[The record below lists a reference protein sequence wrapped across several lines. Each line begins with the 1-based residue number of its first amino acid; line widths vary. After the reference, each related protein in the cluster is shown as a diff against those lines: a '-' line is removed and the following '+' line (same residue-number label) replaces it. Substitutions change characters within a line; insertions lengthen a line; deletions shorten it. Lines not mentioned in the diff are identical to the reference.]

1 MTKVYGTGAYD
12 FKRHRVAEYPV
23 DPTSSATQ
31 PAAEKPVESALPSTI
46 TLLEIQRDRLTKI
59 AEDNWSKAA
68 GGGGGGK
75 GSGGEKRFDPELVK
89 EIYKTELLVK
99 GGRKPVPLQRVMIL
113 EVSQY
118 LENYLWPNFDPDT
131 ASFEHVMSMIL
142 MVNEKF
148 RENVAAWVCFY
159 DRKDIFKG
167 FLERVLRLKEGIELS
182 IAEKTNYLVFMINA
196 FQSLG
201 DEVVSETVLRLASL
215 QSWHSLSY
223 GRFQM
228 ELCLN
233 QELIK
238 KWKRMIRREAKEATK
253 RGELFDPSTKLE
265 VKFLRNLIEEFLEVL
280 DSTVFSQEHVNED
293 NKIIDAYG
301 LKQVDDACVLYC
313 ERFMEFLIDL
323 LSQLPTRR
331 YLRPLVADVAV
342 VAKCHLSTL
351 YKHEKGKLFAQ
362 LVDLLQFYEK
372 FEINDHVGTQLTDD
386 EVLQSHYDRF
396 QSFQLLAFKKIPKL
410 RELALANIGAIN
422 KRADLSKK
430 LSELSPMDLR
440 DLVCHKLKL

>member
-1 MTKVYGTGAYD
+1 MDSYD
-12 FKRHRVAEYPV
+12 
-23 DPTSSATQ
+23 
-31 PAAEKPVESALPSTI
+31 
-46 TLLEIQRDRLTKI
+46 
-59 AEDNWSKAA
+59 
-68 GGGGGGK
+68 
-75 GSGGEKRFDPELVK
+75 
-89 EIYKTELLVK
+89 ELLKSQFFYVEN
-99 GGRKPVPLQRVMIL
+99 LQ
-113 EVSQY
+113 
-118 LENYLWPNFDPDT
+118 
-131 ASFEHVMSMIL
+131 
-142 MVNEKF
+142 F

-223 GRFQM
+223 GRFQ
-228 ELCLN
+228 
-233 QELIK
+233 ELIK
-238 KWKRMIRREAKEATK
+238 KWKRMIKREAKEATK

-280 DSTVFSQEHVNED
+280 DSTVFSQEQHVNED
-293 NKIIDAYG
+293 HKIIDAYG
-301 LKQVDDACVLYC
+301 LKQVDNACVLYC
-313 ERFMEFLIDL
+313 ERFMKFLIDL

-342 VAKCHLSTL
+342 VAKCHMSAL

-362 LVDLLQFYEK
+362 LVNLLQFYEK
-372 FEINDHVGTQLTDD
+372 FEVNDHVGTQLTDD
-386 EVLQSHYDRF
+386 E
-396 QSFQLLAFKKIPKL
+396 L

-440 DLVCHKLKL
+440 DLVCHKLKLISEEDPRSERVDFLIEVMVSFFEKQQSQKEAINALPLYPNEQIMWDESLVPSINYSGEGCLALPKLNLQFLTLHDYLLRNFNLFRLESTYEIREDI

>member
-1 MTKVYGTGAYD
+1 MDSYD
-12 FKRHRVAEYPV
+12 
-23 DPTSSATQ
+23 
-31 PAAEKPVESALPSTI
+31 
-46 TLLEIQRDRLTKI
+46 
-59 AEDNWSKAA
+59 
-68 GGGGGGK
+68 
-75 GSGGEKRFDPELVK
+75 
-89 EIYKTELLVK
+89 ELLS
-99 GGRKPVPLQRVMIL
+99 
-113 EVSQY
+113 SQFFY
-118 LENYLWPNFDPDT
+118 VENLLFW
-131 ASFEHVMSMIL
+131 
-142 MVNEKF
+142 
-148 RENVAAWVCFY
+148 ENVAAW
-159 DRKDIFKG
+159 G
-167 FLERVLRLKEGIELS
+167 TELS

-253 RGELFDPSTKLE
+253 QGELFDPSTKLE

-342 VAKCHLSTL
+342 VAKCHLSAL

-372 FEINDHVGTQLTDD
+372 FEINDHVGTQLIDD

-430 LSELSPMDLR
+430 LSELPLMDLR
-440 DLVCHKLKL
+440 DLVCHKLKLISEEDP

>member
-1 MTKVYGTGAYD
+1 M
-12 FKRHRVAEYPV
+12 
-23 DPTSSATQ
+23 
-31 PAAEKPVESALPSTI
+31 
-46 TLLEIQRDRLTKI
+46 
-59 AEDNWSKAA
+59 
-68 GGGGGGK
+68 
-75 GSGGEKRFDPELVK
+75 
-89 EIYKTELLVK
+89 
-99 GGRKPVPLQRVMIL
+99 PLQRVMIL

-201 DEVVSETVLRLASL
+201 DEVVSEAVLRLASL

-238 KWKRMIRREAKEATK
+238 KWKRMIKREAKEATK

-280 DSTVFSQEHVNED
+280 DSTVFSQEQHVNED

-342 VAKCHLSTL
+342 VAKCHLSAL

-440 DLVCHKLKL
+440 DLVCHKLKLISEEDPWSERVDFLIEVMVSFFEKQQSQKEAINAFPLYPNEQIT